1 MEQLHGWGA
10 RKPGPAARFDS
21 GHFRG
26 AAVLAILC
34 YWPLFSQAS
43 YTAVVNADRR
53 SLCSSHSS
61 AVTLN

>member
-10 RKPGPAARFDS
+10 RNPAPPPGSIRAD
-21 GHFRG
+21 FRG

-43 YTAVVNADRR
+43 YTAVVSADRR

-61 AVTLN
+61 AVNLN